1 MSQQVEERKVR
12 FEPQMRRRGGDGR
25 KLIHR
30 GLAWA
35 SRGLRKTGCGI
46 LGRHASGELFEDLWG
61 DVWAAFE
68 DKHRAPVCARNR
80 AITVIYIYNI
90 ILKTAFAKCL
100 RMYIK
105 SRSLRREASQAFA
118 DWHVSH
124 KCLRGHILSS
134 LVIRNPSFQK
144 KRCSIGLQLS
154 CRDQLRNCDRSKAI
168 IAALNFNFDKG
179 VDVSG

>member
-35 SRGLRKTGCGI
+35 SRGFRKTGCGI

-105 SRSLRREASQAFA
+105 SRSLRREAPQAFA

-124 KCLRGHILSS
+124 KRLRGHILSS

-144 KRCSIGLQLS
+144 KTAQLAS
-154 CRDQLRNCDRSKAI
+154 N
-168 IAALNFNFDKG
+168 
-179 VDVSG
+179 